1 MMALMRNPA
10 FIALM
15 CLPLAACN
23 GPTTPVTS
31 NYQQLPADQVMYGME
46 HNMSNGGIRT
56 AHLKADTALMYND
69 SSALQLRVVDLD
81 VFTEQGVVRAELTSQ
96 KGELDQTTNRMVARG
111 NVVLVVKGENGRTIY
126 TEELHY
132 DPNQKQIWSDVKIR
146 QVFPD
151 GRENTATSF
160 RADDQFKNFTAQNVT
175 GSAGVIRF

>member
-1 MMALMRNPA
+1 MMDTMRTVTFAALVLA
-10 FIALM
+10 V
-15 CLPLAACN
+15 AACN
-23 GPTTPVTS
+23 GTTGPTTTDYRS
-31 NYQQLPADQVMYGME
+31 LPADQVMYGME
-46 HNMSNGGIRT
+46 HNISNGGIRS
-56 AHLKADTALMYND
+56 AHLKADTALMFND
-69 SSALQLRVVDLD
+69 SSSIQLRVVDLD

-96 KGELDQTTNRMVARG
+96 KGELDERTNRMIARG

-132 DPNQKQIWSDVKIR
+132 DPEQKQIWSDVKIR

-160 RADDQFKNFTAQNVT
+160 RSDDQFSNFTAQGVT